1 MAFAAP
7 VVNTITTDMC
17 DLSIY
22 LRSIKKFG
30 KSTLFRDFV
39 IEKFGDP
46 TKGMLASVGKEKG
59 AKLLDGL
66 NFVHLE
72 TYKDF
77 VEMKKWLLSEKGKSH
92 NIRVV
97 CFDTADELFPI
108 FEKEVVRK
116 YNVEERPQKL
126 CTSVKAAYGGYN
138 RGVEMVAD
146 MVKDYMSDI
155 MDAGFG
161 VWVIAH
167 TKYKNIKQKGDV
179 TDGYMQL
186 SSNLPAN
193 YEAVFG
199 DIFDMTLTG
208 IIDRKLETEEENIA
222 GRTVKKNYATDAIR
236 KLYFRGTHLIDAG
249 SRFASGAVPEFMVFE
264 NDNNA
269 PEFIRI
275 IEEGME
281 KSKSMKGKRA
291 SERKPVKVA
300 LDVVEEEDIDETPFD
315 MPDEGEDVN
324 AEYEEYLN
332 TEADDIDDEPV
343 VENEFFDKSAT
354 LDKIRS
360 AFKTANAD
368 NKKAIRDILAR
379 EGFSKLNEDIEVDAL
394 KEMLEV
400 LGL

>member
-7 VVNTITTDMC
+7 TVNTITTDMC

-30 KSTLFRDFV
+30 KSTLFRDFIV
-39 IEKFGDP
+39 EKFRDP
-46 TKGMLASVGKEKG
+46 SRGFHVSVGKEKG

-66 NFVHLE
+66 NTSHLE

-77 VEMKKWLLSEKGKSH
+77 MDMKKWLIAEKGRSH
-92 NIRVV
+92 NIRVL

-126 CTSVKAAYGGYN
+126 CTSIKAAYGGFN

-146 MVKDYMSDI
+146 MVKDYMSEI

-208 IIDRKLETEEENIA
+208 IIDRKLETEEEQIA
-222 GRTVKKNYATDAIR
+222 GRTVKKNYATDAVR

-249 SRFASGAVPEFMVFE
+249 CRFSAGAVPEYMIFDAE
-264 NDNNA
+264 NNA

-275 IEEGME
+275 IEDGMN
-281 KSKSMKGKRA
+281 KSKSMPEMNMRTA
-291 SERKPVKVA
+291 VKAREESKMVENA
-300 LDVVEEEDIDETPFD
+300 DANMQYEDYQEEEVYEDLAAEAELGSD
-315 MPDEGEDVN
+315 PDDLMG
-324 AEYEEYLN
+324 
-332 TEADDIDDEPV
+332 DDDLM
-343 VENEFFDKSAT
+343 FDKIEA
-354 LDKIRS
+354 LNKIRS
-360 AFKTANAD
+360 AFKVAD
-368 NKKAIRDILAR
+368 AETKRQIKDIIAR
-379 EGFSKLNEDIEVDAL
+379 EGHSRLSEDMSVSVL
-394 KEMLEV
+394 KEMLKIV
-400 LGL
+400 TP

>member
-39 IEKFGDP
+39 LEKFNDP
-46 TKGMLASVGKEKG
+46 KRGYLVSVGKEKG

-66 NFVHLE
+66 NHGHLE

-77 VEMKKWLLSEKGKSH
+77 MDMKKWLLSEKGKSH

-108 FEKEVVRK
+108 FEKEVIRK

-126 CTSVKAAYGGYN
+126 CNSIKAAYGGYN
-138 RGVEMVAD
+138 RGVEMTAD
-146 MVKDYMSDI
+146 MVKDYMSEI

-208 IIDRKLETEEENIA
+208 IIDRKLETEEETIA
-222 GRTVKKNYATDAIR
+222 GRTVKKNYATDAVR

-249 SRFASGAVPEFMVFE
+249 SRFAAGAVPEYMVFDAE
-264 NDNNA
+264 NNA
-269 PEFIRI
+269 PQFISI
-275 IEEGME
+275 IENGMAN
-281 KSKSMKGKRA
+281 SKRMAELNERMVVKKR
-291 SERKPVKVA
+291 EETK
-300 LDVVEEEDIDETPFD
+300 LVEEARFEMADPAEVEDVYEDMAAEADLGLDPEDMMDEDI
-315 MPDEGEDVN
+315 M
-324 AEYEEYLN
+324 
-332 TEADDIDDEPV
+332 
-343 VENEFFDKSAT
+343 FDKAES
-354 LDKIRS
+354 LNKIRS
-360 AFKTANAD
+360 GFKSANAD
-368 NKKAIRDILAR
+368 IKSQIRDIMAR
-379 EGFSKLNEDIEVDAL
+379 EGFSKLSEEMTVAAL

-400 LGL
+400 LDL

>member
-1 MAFAAP
+1 MAFAIP
-7 VVNTITTDMC
+7 TINTITSDMC

-39 IEKFGDP
+39 LEKFRDP
-46 TKGMLASVGKEKG
+46 SRGFLISVGKEKG

-66 NFVHLE
+66 NHSHLE

-77 VEMKKWLLSEKGKSH
+77 VDMKKWLIGEKGKTH

-108 FEKEVVRK
+108 FEKEVIRK

-126 CTSVKAAYGGYN
+126 CTSIKSAYGGYN

-208 IIDRKLETEEENIA
+208 IIDRKLETEEENVA
-222 GRTVKKNYATDAIR
+222 GRTVKKNFATDAIR

-249 SRFASGAVPEFMVFE
+249 CRFASNAVPEYMVFDS
-264 NDNNA
+264 DNNA

-281 KSKSMKGKRA
+281 KSKSSRMASAKSTIRRA
-291 SERKPVKVA
+291 P
-300 LDVVEEEDIDETPFD
+300 VVEEPVDEVPFD
-315 MPDEGEDVN
+315 MPDDDE
-324 AEYEEYLN
+324 AEYAEYP
-332 TEADDIDDEPV
+332 DDYAKSVDDEDIGLDDEPKD
-343 VENEFFDKSAT
+343 EDLMFDKADA
-354 LDKIRS
+354 LNKIRA
-360 AFKTANAD
+360 AFKVAEASV
-368 NKKAIRDILAR
+368 KKDIKDILAR
-379 EGFSKLNEDIEVDAL
+379 EGFTKLSEDMSVVVL
-394 KEMLEV
+394 KEL
-400 LGL
+400 LDIIS